1 MEGGGPVHRLLAG
14 GAAAQPAGDAADLAV
29 PGLRPGAGGQP
40 AGPPGLAPG
49 LATATVFAALIVGVV
64 VFVVALG
71 ALLVDQVG
79 GLVDAIPDYARQISD
94 FLNDTLAT
102 ELSGDKL
109 AANLLGNPGAQDFV
123 NGLAAAAVGLST
135 TLVGLILQGLTI
147 GLFTFY
153 LVADG
158 PRLRRS
164 PCSTSRSTP
173 SGC

>member
-1 MEGGGPVHRLLAG
+1 
-14 GAAAQPAGDAADLAV
+14 
-29 PGLRPGAGGQP
+29 
-40 AGPPGLAPG
+40 
-49 LATATVFAALIVGVV
+49 VFAALIVRVV

>member
-1 MEGGGPVHRLLAG
+1 
-14 GAAAQPAGDAADLAV
+14 
-29 PGLRPGAGGQP
+29 
-40 AGPPGLAPG
+40 
-49 LATATVFAALIVGVV
+49 VFAALIVGVV

-153 LVADG
+153 QPLTGEGEVARLGPERPRGHDLVVDVQLGRAVVSW
-158 PRLRRS
+158 RS
-164 PCSTSRSTP
+164 PSRSLTNSTP
-173 SGC
+173 RTRLPTCSSRSAMSCCSGGMPMKL